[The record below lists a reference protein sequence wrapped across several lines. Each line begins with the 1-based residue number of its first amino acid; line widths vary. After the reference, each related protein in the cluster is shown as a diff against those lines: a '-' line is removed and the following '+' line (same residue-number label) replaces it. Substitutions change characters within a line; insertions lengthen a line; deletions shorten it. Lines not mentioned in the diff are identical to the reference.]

1 MNQNDVEVT
10 LTLTVQEVNV
20 ILAMLGKGQF
30 DVVFPV
36 IGKVKNQAEKQLNSA
51 EPTEPPEQQQL
62 NG

>member
-1 MNQNDVEVT
+1 MNQDSVEVS
-10 LTLTVQEVNV
+10 LKLTVQEVNI

-36 IGKVKNQAEKQLNSA
+36 IGKVKTQAEAQLA
-51 EPTEPPEQQQL
+51 EPQEPQEPGQL